1 MTAREGESALSR
13 KKFVDCDGKWRI
25 LLQSVAL
32 WTAQHTFADSTMFF
46 TSISGLKDFVST
58 LIVSWAALKSF
69 LLWEPE

>member
-1 MTAREGESALSR
+1 MTAREGESALSG

-46 TSISGLKDFVST
+46 TSISGLKDFCQYTYCFLGSFEIVST
-58 LIVSWAALKSF
+58 LRT
-69 LLWEPE
+69 